1 MCEPLLTVF
10 DKADKVHHHNPFQ
23 TTLGKKNIQAVVGQT
38 SVGEV
43 YNMSKDL
50 ERALSKLRFDDQVL
64 GYSLMTKVGRPFVS
78 FAFPDELFPRVKDS
92 INLYKSDLRLMTID
106 TDRGLVVLSPVDQNW
121 ILTVLYV
128 PELQLG
134 LAIAKTKNVL
144 RLLEGIELPPPPEEF
159 EESVESNIQV
169 LESIAIQ
176 AASVEATESTE
187 EPVTPRIEVTT
198 PPLAEV
204 TTPAPE
210 AELLPPESFNV
221 QPLTIPERGPQ
232 YSTALSLDS
241 SLYTEMK
248 TLYRNFGFDVLML
261 VDGNISVEKIAD
273 SMFQPNNR
281 VIDLLKWGASKGI
294 ISVPQVSPGEEVTAQ
309 SKSTLGRYVKCPRFE
324 GDMNKVAS
332 GDQSIIRLCDGT
344 RTTEQIAESLKIP
357 LPKVVQTVAKYRKH
371 GLKLIGKTL

>member
-1 MCEPLLTVF
+1 
-10 DKADKVHHHNPFQ
+10 
-23 TTLGKKNIQAVVGQT
+23 
-38 SVGEV
+38 
-43 YNMSKDL
+43 MSKDL

-64 GYSLMTKVGRPFVS
+64 GYSLMTKIGRPFVS

-92 INLYKSDLRLMTID
+92 INLYKTDLRLMTID
-106 TDRGLVVLSPVDQNW
+106 TDRGLVVLSPVDNNW

-176 AASVEATESTE
+176 AASVESTE
-187 EPVTPRIEVTT
+187 PAEIEVTPKAEVTT
-198 PPLAEV
+198 PPPVVE
-204 TTPAPE
+204 TPPTPA
-210 AELLPPESFNV
+210 ADLSPPESYNV
-221 QPLTIPERGPQ
+221 QPATVPERGPQ
-232 YSTALSLDS
+232 YTNALTLASD
-241 SLYTEMK
+241 LYTKMK
-248 TLYRNFGFDVLML
+248 NLYRNFGFDVLML
-261 VDGNISVEKIAD
+261 VDGSISVEKIAD

-294 ISVPQVSPGEEVTAQ
+294 ITVPQMSADEQETTE
-309 SKSTLGRYVKCPRFE
+309 SKSTLGRYVKCPRYE
-324 GDMNKVAS
+324 GDANKVAS
-332 GDQSIIRLCDGT
+332 GDQNIIRMCDGT
-344 RTTEQIAESLKIP
+344 QTTEQIAETLKLP

-371 GLKLIGKTL
+371 GLKMIGKTL